1 MKKNCVLIGEFLQ
14 NKRKYIVYKHQ
25 FSDKSNNERVQKI
38 MKFLQ
43 FCCLKGIKHIK
54 DINKAVYD
62 DFIRSISDKSL
73 ETQRKYRLAVSEFAE
88 RARLNFKIVKNID
101 RQKEKKFFKLKAILK
116 DCNCDIEQYKE
127 EIIKLF

>member
-1 MKKNCVLIGEFLQ
+1 MKNCVLIGEFLQ

-25 FSDKSNNERVQKI
+25 FSDKSNDERVQKI

-43 FCCLKGIKHIK
+43 FCCLKGTKHIK

-62 DFIRSISDKSL
+62 DFMRSISDKSL

-88 RARLNFKIVKNID
+88 RARLSFKIVRNVD
-101 RQKEKKFFKLKAILK
+101 RQKEKKFFKLKEILK
-116 DCNCDIEQYKE
+116 GCECNLNEYRDD
-127 EIIKLF
+127 IIKLF